1 MGLERVGVRGNKEQI
16 MPRIGVFV
24 CQCGNNI
31 ESTVDTKKVAEDISA
46 VPGVAFTC
54 SYKFMCS
61 APGQEM
67 FKNAIKEHKL
77 DGVVVSACSPHMH
90 EKTFRKA
97 AEAAGLNPFKCEI
110 TNIREQCS
118 WVHHDTTKA
127 AGTPKSIDLTR
138 MTVER
143 LKRNKNLK
151 KIKIPI
157 TKRALVIGGGI
168 AGVQAALDIADGGME
183 VVIVEREPSIGGNMA
198 RLSETFPTMDCSQCI
213 MTPKMVEAQLNEKIK
228 LYTYSEVEKVD
239 GYIGNFT
246 VRIKKKAKYVNED
259 LCTGCGECVEK
270 CPFKAGSEFEL
281 GLSKRKVI
289 YTPFPQA
296 VPNIPVIDA
305 PNCAM
310 LQKGK
315 CGICAKVC
323 GPKAIDFEQKDEF
336 VTEKFGAIVVATG
349 FELMPNERFGEYGYG
364 KIKDVINGLQFERLA
379 SSSGPTGGEIRRP
392 SDGKIP
398 ETIVFLQCVGSRDEA
413 KGVSYCSKICCMY
426 TAKHTMLYKHKV
438 HHGQAYVF
446 YMDIRSGGKRY
457 EEFVRRAIEHEG
469 AMYLR
474 SRVSRVYEKDGKIMV
489 QGADTLSGTQ
499 VEIEADMVVL
509 ATAIVSRKGADSFA
523 QKLGISYDKHGFYN
537 EYHPKLKP
545 VETVTAGIFLA
556 GTAVGPMD
564 IPESVSMGSASASK
578 VLALFSN
585 SEMMREPIVAG
596 VNAASCNACWDCVT
610 ACPYSAIEKFAVK
623 NRQGETIR
631 WHAKVNEGV
640 CQGCGVCV
648 AACRSKVI
656 DLAGYTDEQVYAA
669 INAF

>member
-1 MGLERVGVRGNKEQI
+1 MS
-16 MPRIGVFV
+16 RIGVFV

-31 ESTVDTKKVAEDISA
+31 ESTVDTEKVSEEMKDI
-46 VPGVAFTC
+46 PGVVYSC
-54 SYKFMCS
+54 KYKFMCS

-67 FKNAIKEHKL
+67 LRNAIKDEKL
-77 DGVVVSACSPHMH
+77 DGIVVSACSPHMH

-97 AEAAGLNPFKCEI
+97 SESAGLNPFKCEI
-110 TNIREQCS
+110 ANIREQCS
-118 WVHHDTTKA
+118 WVHHDETKKI
-127 AGTPKSIDLTR
+127 GTRKSNDLTR
-138 MTVER
+138 MTIER
-143 LKRNKNLK
+143 LKKNMPLK
-151 KIKIPI
+151 KINIPV
-157 TKRALVIGGGI
+157 TKRAMVVGGGI
-168 AGVQAALDIADGGME
+168 AGIQAALDIADGGCE
-183 VVIVEREPSIGGNMA
+183 VILVEKEPSIGGNMA

-213 MTPKMVEAQLNEKIK
+213 LTPKMVEAELHDNIK
-228 LYTYSEVEKVD
+228 LYTYCEVDKVD
-239 GYIGNFT
+239 GYVGNFT
-246 VRIKKKAKYVNED
+246 VRIKKKAKYVNEG
-259 LCTGCGECVEK
+259 LCTGCGECWEK
-270 CPFKAGSEFEL
+270 CPFKAPSEFEM
-281 GLSKRKVI
+281 GLNKRKVI

-323 GPKAIDFEQKDEF
+323 GPKAIDFEQEDEF
-336 VTEKFGAIVVATG
+336 IEEKVGAIIVATG
-349 FELMPNERFGEYGYG
+349 YELMPNERFGEYGYG
-364 KIKDVINGLQFERLA
+364 KIKDVINGMQFERLA
-379 SSSGPTGGEIRRP
+379 SSSGPTGGQIQRP
-392 SDGKIP
+392 SDGKVP
-398 ETIVFLQCVGSRDEA
+398 ETVVFLQCIGSRDEA

-446 YMDIRSGGKRY
+446 YMDIRAGGKRY
-457 EEFVRRAIEHEG
+457 EEFTRRAIEEEE

-474 SRVSRVYEKDGKIMV
+474 GRVSRVYEKNGKIIV
-489 QGADTLSGTQ
+489 QGVDTLSGGAQ

-509 ATAIVSRKGADSFA
+509 ATALVSRSSSQDFA
-523 QKLGISYDKHGFYN
+523 RKVGIGYDKHGFYN

-545 VETVTAGIFLA
+545 VETVTAGVFLA

-564 IPESVSMGSASASK
+564 IPECVSMGSAAASK
-578 VLALFSN
+578 ALGLFS
-585 SEMMREPIVAG
+585 SDEMAREPIVAD
-596 VNAASCNACWDCVT
+596 VNTMTCNACWDCVV
-610 ACPYSAIEKFAVK
+610 ACPYTAIEKKEVK

-631 WHAKVNEGV
+631 WNAYVNEGV

-648 AACRSKVI
+648 AACRSKAI